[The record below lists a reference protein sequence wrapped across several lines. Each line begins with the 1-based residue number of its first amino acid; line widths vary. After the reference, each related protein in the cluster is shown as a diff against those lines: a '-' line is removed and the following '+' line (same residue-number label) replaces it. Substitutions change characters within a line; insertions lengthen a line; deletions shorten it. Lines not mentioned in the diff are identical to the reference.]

1 MSSSGGRLVITG
13 LGKSYGEVLALAP
26 SSLQIEAGEF
36 FSIIGPSGSG
46 KTTLLGLIAGFLAP
60 SSGRIE
66 IDGVDVVHVPPYRR
80 QIGMVFQGYA
90 LFPHMNVFENV
101 AFPLRLRR
109 FPQAE
114 IRQRVGRMLEMV
126 RLADAGPRA
135 VSQLSGGQQQRIAL
149 ARAAIYDPRIL
160 LMDEPL
166 GALDKNLREE
176 MQYEI
181 KQFHQRI
188 GATIVYVT
196 HDQGE
201 ATALS
206 DRIAVMN
213 KGRIVQVGPPRGLY
227 DGPQTAFVASFLGE
241 ANLFALDWVRPV
253 HADDLVEVG
262 TRSGATL
269 RAVCESAS
277 RADRDWLACVR
288 SEAIRLAPD
297 GGNAPPSDNH
307 VVGTV
312 VDTVYGAGSTRYWVE
327 LDPATRIMVREPAR
341 RQSASVE
348 RGRQVSLTWAA
359 KDMILIPPE

>member
-1 MSSSGGRLVITG
+1 MSSIGGRLVITG
-13 LGKSYGEVLALAP
+13 VSKSYGDVLALTP

-46 KTTLLGLIAGFLAP
+46 KTTLLGLIAGFVTP

-66 IDGVDVVHVPPYRR
+66 IDGVDVVRVPPYRR

-90 LFPHMNVFENV
+90 LFPHMSVFENV

-109 FPQAE
+109 FPEAE
-114 IRQRVGRMLEMV
+114 IRERVGRMLEMV
-126 RLADAGPRA
+126 RLSGAGGRA

-188 GATIVYVT
+188 RATIVYVT

-201 ATALS
+201 AASLS

-213 KGRIVQVGPPRGLY
+213 HGRIVQVGQPRRLY
-227 DGPQTAFVASFLGE
+227 DGPESAFVASFLGE
-241 ANLFALDWVRPV
+241 ANLLELDWVNP
-253 HADDLVEVG
+253 AGADLVEVG
-262 TRSGATL
+262 TRSGRTL
-269 RAVCESAS
+269 RAVCETGSAATS
-277 RADRDWLACVR
+277 EWLACVR
-288 SEAIRLAPD
+288 SEAIRLAP
-297 GGNAPPSDNH
+297 GSGEAAAADNH
-307 VVGTV
+307 IVGTV
-312 VDTVYGAGSTRYWVE
+312 VDTMYGAGSIRYWVE
-327 LDPATRIMVREPAR
+327 VDPATRIVVRETTR
-341 RQSASVE
+341 RQAGTVE
-348 RGRQVSLTWAA
+348 PGCQVSLTWSAR
-359 KDMILIPPE
+359 DMILIPRE